1 MFRNWFPDQITPFSN
16 SFKSNGEPNIRC
28 NSVDFHKSSLCV
40 HVVKWMSSYTY
51 ECLWTHS
58 QLHGQVQPIC
68 PNGDVFV
75 LIYPWVKKKKKR
87 KKNAMINDLRK
98 KRKIH
103 PWIIYPWVRASLVAQ
118 LIKNPP
124 AMGSIPGLGR
134 CPGEGN
140 GNLLQYSGLENSMD
154 CRVHGVAKSWPQLSD
169 FHFHFI
175 PESRV
180 FLGYHSCVLLG

>member
-75 LIYPWVKKKKKR
+75 LIYPWVKKKKKEKKCYDKR
-87 KKNAMINDLRK
+87 FKKKKKNSSLNHLSLSQGFPGSSADKESTSNGFD
-98 KRKIH
+98 
-103 PWIIYPWVRASLVAQ
+103 PWVGKMPWRRKWQPTSVFW
-118 LIKNPP
+118 PREFH
-124 AMGSIPGLGR
+124 GL
-134 CPGEGN
+134 
-140 GNLLQYSGLENSMD
+140 
-154 CRVHGVAKSWPQLSD
+154 
-169 FHFHFI
+169 
-175 PESRV
+175 
-180 FLGYHSCVLLG
+180 

>member
-1 MFRNWFPDQITPFSN
+1 M
-16 SFKSNGEPNIRC
+16 G
-28 NSVDFHKSSLCV
+28 V
-40 HVVKWMSSYTY
+40 
-51 ECLWTHS
+51 
-58 QLHGQVQPIC
+58 QLHIRVPVDSFTAPWASSANLSQWGCIC
-68 PNGDVFV
+68 TH
-75 LIYPWVKKKKKR
+75 LSLSQKKKR
-87 KKNAMINDLRK
+87 GKKNAMVNDLRK

-140 GNLLQYSGLENSMD
+140 GNLLQYSGIENSMD